1 MISANEKYYSNEKQV
16 LNMLEIEEQRMT
28 LSLNFDHPALLI
40 MNVCKEKATCSVK
53 VLLNKNHILLE
64 KVPGNLTYLF
74 LPNDVQEGENG
85 YVKHFVKKTLKFWFA
100 DQVMHALMKKR
111 T

>member
-16 LNMLEIEEQRMT
+16 LNMLEIEEQRIT

-40 MNVCKEKATCSVK
+40 MDVCKEKTTCSVR

-64 KVPGNLTYLF
+64 KVPVKLTYLF
-74 LPNDVQEGENG
+74 QPNDVHEGENG
-85 YVKHFVKKTLKFWFA
+85 
-100 DQVMHALMKKR
+100 
-111 T
+111 